1 MMSRV
6 GVRMICRAAVLCIS
20 VGLCITDARAQAP
33 DTSAIYLYKGADRA
47 ERLVAKARE
56 EGTLTF
62 YTSMATTES
71 GPLAQAFEKKYGVKV
86 QLWRA
91 LSENVLQRALT
102 EARGGRRSL
111 DVVETNAPEVEALA
125 REQVV
130 AEFDSPHLADLPA
143 WAIPSHRRWASDRA
157 NLWVTGYNT
166 GKVKR
171 DELPVSI
178 DGFADPK
185 WKGRLSLEATD
196 DDWMY
201 GVIQFMGEERGR
213 EFFRRLAALK
223 PEMRKGHILVAQ
235 LVAAGELA
243 VCLTIYSGNADSIKA
258 KGGPIDWVAV
268 EPLVG
273 RPQALALAKNAPHPH
288 AALLFADFILSPEGQ
303 KLLDDM
309 GRVPSSRTQKTLL
322 DQHKYGHDRSD
333 QMDRRERRVGE
344 GVERAVLA
352 IDRNGR
358 AHRTL
363 VSVPSVVS
371 SFWTLL

>member
-1 MMSRV
+1 MMLRL
-6 GVRMICRAAVLCIS
+6 GALTITAVACIS
-20 VGLCITDARAQAP
+20 VCAGGARAQTAGA
-33 DTSAIYLYKGADRA
+33 DNSAIYLYRGADRT

-102 EARGGRRSL
+102 EARGGRRAL

-125 REQVV
+125 REQVI
-130 AEFDSPHLADLPA
+130 AEFDTPHLPDLPA
-143 WAIPSHRRWASDRA
+143 WAIPTHRRWFGTRA

-166 GKVKR
+166 AKVKR
-171 DELPVSI
+171 EELPATL

-185 WKGRLSLEATD
+185 WKGRLALEATD
-196 DDWMY
+196 SDWMY
-201 GVIQFMGEERGR
+201 GVVQFMGEEKGLA
-213 EFFRRLAALK
+213 FFRKLAALK

-235 LVAAGELA
+235 LVAAGELPM
-243 VCLTIYSGNADSIKA
+243 CLTIYSGNADSIKE

-273 RPQALALAKNAPHPH
+273 RPQAIAVAKNAPHPH
-288 AALLFADFILSPEGQ
+288 AALLFADFVLSPEGQ
-303 KLLDDM
+303 KLLADM
-309 GRVPSSRTQKTLL
+309 GRNPSSRTQKTLL
-322 DQHKYGHDRSD
+322 DRHKYVMVDPIKW
-333 QMDRRERRVGE
+333 
-344 GVERAVLA
+344 
-352 IDRNGR
+352 IDE
-358 AHRTL
+358 APKWEKVWSEL
-363 VSVPSVVS
+363 
-371 SFWTLL
+371 FLK

>member
-1 MMSRV
+1 MSRFGMRTSISATIMV
-6 GVRMICRAAVLCIS
+6 AVC
-20 VGLCITDARAQAP
+20 VAVAFCTTTVRAQTAGA
-33 DTSAIYLYKGADRA
+33 DNSAIYSYKGADRDQ
-47 ERLVAKARE
+47 RLIAKARE

-71 GPLAQAFEKKYGVKV
+71 GPLAAAFEKKYGVKV

-102 EARGGRRSL
+102 EARGGRRSM

-130 AEFDSPHLADLPA
+130 AEFDSPHLGDLPP
-143 WAIPSHRRWASDRA
+143 WAIPPHRRWFSDRA
-157 NLWVTGYNT
+157 NLWVAGYNT

-171 DELPVSI
+171 EELPATL

-185 WKGRLSLEATD
+185 WKGRLSIEATD
-196 DDWMY
+196 NDWMY
-201 GVIQFMGEERGR
+201 GVSSFMGEERGR
-213 EFFRRLAALK
+213 EFFQKLAALK

-235 LVAAGELA
+235 LLAAGELS

-273 RPQALALAKNAPHPH
+273 RPQAIALAKNAPHPH
-288 AALLFADFILSPEGQ
+288 AALLFADFVLSPEGQ
-303 KLLDDM
+303 KLLGDM
-309 GRVPSSRTQKTLL
+309 GRVPSSRTQRTLL
-322 DQHKYGHDRSD
+322 DQHKYVMVDPIKWAD
-333 QMDRRERRVGE
+333 EAPKWE
-344 GVERAVLA
+344 KIWNELF
-352 IDRNGR
+352 
-358 AHRTL
+358 L
-363 VSVPSVVS
+363 K
-371 SFWTLL
+371 

>member
-1 MMSRV
+1 MKSHSTFWTGILTTFV
-6 GVRMICRAAVLCIS
+6 VASFATGAC
-20 VGLCITDARAQAP
+20 AQTAAP
-33 DTSAIYLYKGADRA
+33 DIYLYKGADRT
-47 ERLVAKARE
+47 ERLAARARE

-102 EARGGRRSL
+102 EARSGRRSM

-130 AEFDSPHLADLPA
+130 AQFDSPYLGDLPA
-143 WAIPSHRRWASDRA
+143 WAIPSHRRWFGDRA

-166 GKVKR
+166 SKVKR
-171 DELPVSI
+171 EELPAAI
-178 DGFADPK
+178 EGFADPK
-185 WKGRLSLEATD
+185 WKGRLSIEATD
-196 DDWMY
+196 SDWMY
-201 GVIQFMGEERGR
+201 GVVNFMGEQRGLD
-213 EFFRRLAALK
+213 FFRKLATLK

-235 LVAAGELA
+235 LVAAGELP

-258 KGGPIDWVAV
+258 KGGPIDWAVV

-273 RPQALALAKNAPHPH
+273 RPQAVALAANAPHPH
-288 AALLFADFILSPEGQ
+288 AALLFADFLLSPEGQ
-303 KLLDDM
+303 KLLADM

-322 DQHKYGHDRSD
+322 DAHKYVMVDP
-333 QMDRRERRVGE
+333 MKW
-344 GVERAVLA
+344 
-352 IDRNGR
+352 IDE
-358 AHRTL
+358 APKWEKL
-363 VSVPSVVS
+363 
-371 SFWTLL
+371 WTELFLK

>member
-1 MMSRV
+1 
-6 GVRMICRAAVLCIS
+6 
-20 VGLCITDARAQAP
+20 
-33 DTSAIYLYKGADRA
+33 
-47 ERLVAKARE
+47 
-56 EGTLTF
+56 
-62 YTSMATTES
+62 
-71 GPLAQAFEKKYGVKV
+71 
-86 QLWRA
+86 
-91 LSENVLQRALT
+91 
-102 EARGGRRSL
+102 
-111 DVVETNAPEVEALA
+111 
-125 REQVV
+125 V
-130 AEFDSPHLADLPA
+130 AEFDSPHLGDLPT

-185 WKGRLSLEATD
+185 WKGRLSIEATD

-201 GVIQFMGEERGR
+201 GVTQFMGEERGR
-213 EFFRRLAALK
+213 EFFRRLAAQK

-243 VCLTIYSGNADSIKA
+243 VCLTVYSGNADSIKA

-288 AALLFADFILSPEGQ
+288 AALLFADFILSAEGQ
-303 KLLDDM
+303 KLLADM

-322 DQHKYGHDRSD
+322 DQHKSVMIDPIKWID
-333 QMDRRERRVGE
+333 QAPKWRKVWNE
-344 GVERAVLA
+344 LF
-352 IDRNGR
+352 
-358 AHRTL
+358 L
-363 VSVPSVVS
+363 Q
-371 SFWTLL
+371 